1 MAIISVLNKLL
12 ELKTLFIDLSWGIVS
27 KSTKS
32 QLQELKI
39 EAVSYCKLGNYTKAE
54 NRIRKALELKPNSKN
69 LLHELAKIFLKS
81 KNYSKS
87 LEILMKLESRV
98 NKKDILY
105 KDIGLAYFGM
115 GKLEKAF
122 DFSVKSLDKNPDYIE
137 ALFLK
142 GKALREL
149 GKFDEAMI
157 TFDKILKLDSKHRD
171 TLYQKGKIFH
181 NIGKYR
187 ESLDLFNQ
195 VLEFRPRDTEVLAA
209 KGKSHDELDEY
220 KDASES
226 IKKSLLVEDEVVY
239 NDRGVALTRLGYNH
253 KAIDSYRR
261 AISSNPKYAV
271 CWFNL
276 GKALFR
282 VGDLQEALTAFKQST
297 ELNPK
302 NRSAWNNR
310 GVTLRQLNRLEESLD
325 CYDRAIAL
333 KRDYSWAWH
342 NKGYVLE
349 LLDRPRE
356 SLECYEIALS
366 HKPDPRE
373 HGGAEWAKLKK
384 DTQIA
389 IDRINKIIGD

>member
-12 ELKTLFIDLSWGIVS
+12 GLQILFIDLLWGIVS
-27 KSTKS
+27 ESTKT

-54 NRIRKALELKPNSKN
+54 NRIKKALELKPDSKN
-69 LLHELAKIFLKS
+69 LLHELAKIFIKS

-87 LEILMKLESRV
+87 LEILVKLDSSV

-105 KDIGLAYFGM
+105 KDMGLAYFGM
-115 GKLEKAF
+115 GKLEKAL
-122 DFSVKSLDKNPDYIE
+122 DFSVKSLAKNPDYIE

-142 GKALREL
+142 GKSLREL
-149 GKFDEAMI
+149 ENFDEAII
-157 TFDKILKLDSKHRD
+157 TFDKILAQDSKHRD
-171 TLYQKGKIFH
+171 SLYQKGKIFH
-181 NIGKYR
+181 SLGKYR
-187 ESLDLFNQ
+187 ESLDLFDQ

-220 KDASES
+220 KDASKS
-226 IKKSLLVEDEVVY
+226 IKKSLLVEDEVIY

-261 AISSNPKYAV
+261 ALSSNPKYAV

-302 NRSAWNNR
+302 NR
-310 GVTLRQLNRLEESLD
+310 
-325 CYDRAIAL
+325 I
-333 KRDYSWAWH
+333 
-342 NKGYVLE
+342 
-349 LLDRPRE
+349 
-356 SLECYEIALS
+356 
-366 HKPDPRE
+366 
-373 HGGAEWAKLKK
+373 
-384 DTQIA
+384 
-389 IDRINKIIGD
+389 